1 MFEQMIRTIRNRFAE
16 LSDHRRG
23 GNNTRYEIKDA
34 ALSAFSVFFMQS
46 PSFLAHQRDMQRL
59 KGRDNV
65 QTLFGVHQ
73 TPSDNQIRSL
83 LDPIRPSEPGEV
95 FWEIYSQ
102 LESNGLLDKHRG
114 VHDNLL
120 CGMDGTQYFSSAA
133 IYCENCSQRQ
143 RDDKT
148 HYSHS
153 VIAPVLVAPTSP
165 HVFCLEPEFVV
176 PQDGTEK
183 QDCEQNAFKRWVRR
197 HAHRFVDIEVTMLAD
212 DLHSKQPTCELCLEH
227 GFNFIFVC
235 LPESH
240 PTLYEEIEL
249 LERIDGVNHLEV
261 RYWNDR
267 FWELRRYRYVNQ
279 MPIRS
284 GTDALLVNWCEITIV
299 RENTG
304 EQLYFNQFITNHLI
318 DDEIVVSV
326 VDSGRARWKTENE
339 SHNILKNYGYHLK
352 HNFGHGKQFLS
363 AFLLSLN
370 LLAFLL
376 HTILGLKD
384 TVYQQVREEL
394 GPRTTFFQD
403 IQTLTRYMI
412 FDSWDH
418 LLNFMFTQLELD
430 HTHPP

>member
-1 MFEQMIRTIRNRFAE
+1 MFEQMVRTVCNRFAE
-16 LSDHRRG
+16 LPDHRRG

-83 LDPIRPSEPGEV
+83 LDPITPSEPGQI
-95 FWEIYSQ
+95 FWDIYSQ
-102 LESNGLLDKHRG
+102 LESNGLLDKQRG

-120 CGMDGTQYFSSAA
+120 CGMDGTQYFSSTA
-133 IYCENCSQRQ
+133 ICCENCSQQQ
-143 RDDKT
+143 RDEKT
-148 HYSHS
+148 YYSHS
-153 VIAPVLVAPTSP
+153 VIAPVLVAPTSS
-165 HVFCLEPEFVV
+165 HVFCLEPEFIW

-183 QDCEQNAFKRWVRR
+183 QDCEQNACKRWIRR
-197 HAHRFVDIEVTMLAD
+197 HAHRFPDFEVTLLAD
-212 DLHSKQPTCELCLEH
+212 DLHSKQPTCQLCLEH

-249 LERIDGVNHLEV
+249 LERIEGVNHLEV

-284 GTDALLVNWCEITIV
+284 GADALRVNWCEITIV
-299 RENTG
+299 REKTG

-318 DDEIVVSV
+318 DDETVAPV

-339 SHNILKNYGYHLK
+339 SHNILKNYGYHLE

-363 AFLLSLN
+363 ALLLSLN

-376 HTILGLKD
+376 HTILDLKD
-384 TVYQQVREEL
+384 SVYQQVREEL
-394 GPRTTFFQD
+394 GPRKTFFQD

-418 LLNFMFTQLELD
+418 LLRFMFTQLELD
-430 HTHPP
+430 ETRPP